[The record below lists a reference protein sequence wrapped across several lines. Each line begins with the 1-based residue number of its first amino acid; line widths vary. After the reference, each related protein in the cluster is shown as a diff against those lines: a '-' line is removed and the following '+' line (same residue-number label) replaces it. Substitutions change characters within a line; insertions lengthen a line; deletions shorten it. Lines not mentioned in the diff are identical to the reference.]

1 MNNLPMK
8 DQEMMQDVLA
18 SQKAVT
24 GVYNTFTNECVSP
37 SLRDDFLNI
46 LREEHMIQADVFSEI
61 QRRGWYNVT
70 PAEQQKVQQTKQKF
84 QNML

>member
-24 GVYNTFTNECVSP
+24 GVYNTFTNECVCP
-37 SLRDDFLNI
+37 ALRDDFLII

-61 QRRGWYNVT
+61 QRRGWYNVM
-70 PAEQQKVQQTKQKF
+70 PAEQQKVQQTRQKF
-84 QNML
+84 QGML

>member
-24 GVYNTFTNECVSP
+24 GVYNTFTNECACP
-37 SLRDDFLNI
+37 ALRDDFLDI
-46 LREEHMIQADVFSEI
+46 LHEEHMIQADVFSEL
-61 QRRGWYNVT
+61 QRRGWYNVV
-70 PAEQQKVQQTKQKF
+70 PAEQQKVQQAKQKF
-84 QNML
+84 QGML

>member
-46 LREEHMIQADVFSEI
+46 LREDHMIQADVFSEI
-61 QRRGWYNVT
+61 QRRGWYSVT